1 MKKLMLFVLFFA
13 ILSLPSCGT
22 IGGAI
27 SGMGADLDMVGG
39 AVAGYW
45 ICKRGL
51 GMLKTHE
58 GYAYCAIPKVRNLS

>member
-1 MKKLMLFVLFFA
+1 MKRLFFCGLFLV

-39 AVAGYW
+39 AIAGY
-45 ICKRGL
+45 
-51 GMLKTHE
+51 
-58 GYAYCAIPKVRNLS
+58 

>member
-1 MKKLMLFVLFFA
+1 MNKLMLCVVFFA

-39 AVAGYW
+39 AIAGY
-45 ICKRGL
+45 
-51 GMLKTHE
+51 
-58 GYAYCAIPKVRNLS
+58 